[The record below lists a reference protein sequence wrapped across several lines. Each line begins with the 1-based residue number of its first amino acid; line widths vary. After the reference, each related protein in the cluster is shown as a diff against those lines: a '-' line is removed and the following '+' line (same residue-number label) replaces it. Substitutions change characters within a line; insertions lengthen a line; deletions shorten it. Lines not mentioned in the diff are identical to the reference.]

1 MTLIELRTDRL
12 LLRPW
17 RPTDAAALQPV
28 LEASS
33 AHLAG
38 WVPSHVISPAPLA
51 ALATRLASF
60 AADIEAGRSWR
71 FGIFPPDQSEV
82 FGEVSLFFRNA
93 DGRVERT
100 GADRLE
106 IGYWLRADVTGR
118 GYATEAARAM
128 LSLAAGMKGMARVEI
143 RCDARNT
150 PSAAVP
156 ARLGFRLLEEA
167 TSAGDMLWVLTP
179 GQVGG
184 PPASA

>member
-1 MTLIELRTDRL
+1 MPGELHTDRL

-17 RPTDAAALQPV
+17 RTADAAALLPV
-28 LEASS
+28 LKANT

-51 ALATRLASF
+51 ALATRLAGF
-60 AADIEAGRSWR
+60 AADFAAGRSLR

-93 DGRVERT
+93 EGRVDRAA
-100 GADRLE
+100 ADRLE
-106 IGYWLRADVTGR
+106 IGYWLREDVTGR

-128 LSLAAGMKGMARVEI
+128 LTLAAGMEGMLQVEI
-143 RCDARNT
+143 RCDAQNA

-156 ARLGFRLLEEA
+156 ARLGFCLLEE
-167 TSAGDMLWVLTP
+167 TPSAGGMVWVHEL
-179 GQVGG
+179 GG
-184 PPASA
+184 TDGSPIIS